1 MITIQFKLL
10 PSLEQE
16 TLLCDMA
23 IEYISS
29 ANDLI
34 DYCCA
39 QIRAP
44 KLSSAIFAAALPSAV
59 KNEVVNTVRSILQKY
74 SRGSCKLL
82 PVLRKPVVTWNNQNY
97 RVGADSIAFPVWVDG
112 KSKRII
118 VTALISDYQRERLS
132 GKLGSLR
139 ITQKNGKWIA
149 QVAVEKPLDIYEGCG
164 VMGVDLG
171 LKVPA
176 VAVTD
181 SGKVRFSGNGRMNKY
196 VKRRHRSRRKSLG
209 KAKKTKAIEQLG
221 NKEQRWMRDQ
231 DHKVSREIVNFA
243 VANGIGT
250 IRMEQLA
257 NIRQTARTS
266 RKNEKNLHTWSFY
279 RLASF
284 IEYKANKAGM
294 AVEYVNPAYISQ
306 TCPKCGELNR
316 AADRKYQCKRCGY
329 ETHRD
334 IVGAVNTISAPVI
347 VRNKRRRSA

>member
-1 MITIQFKLL
+1 MITIQFKLQ
-10 PSLEQE
+10 PSFEQE
-16 TLLCDMA
+16 KLLRDTA
-23 IEYISS
+23 IEYVSS
-29 ANDLI
+29 VNDLI

-39 QIRAP
+39 QNRAP
-44 KLSSAIFAAALPSAV
+44 KLSSASFAAALPSAV

-74 SRGSCKLL
+74 SRGSCKSL

-97 RVGADSIAFPVWVDG
+97 RVGDSSIAFPVWVDG

-118 VTALISDYQRERLS
+118 VKALISDYQRVRL
-132 GKLGSLR
+132 GGNLGSLR
-139 ITQKNGKWIA
+139 ITRKNGKWIA
-149 QVAVEKPLDIYEGCG
+149 QVAVEIPHDINAGCG

-181 SGKVRFSGNGRMNKY
+181 SGKVRFSGNGRKNKY

-209 KAKKTKAIEQLG
+209 KAKKKKAIEPLG
-221 NKEQRWMRDQ
+221 NKEQRWMRDE
-231 DHKVSREIVNFA
+231 DHKVSREIVDFA

-250 IRMEQLA
+250 IRMEQLT

-279 RLASF
+279 RLAGF
-284 IEYKANKAGM
+284 IEFKANLAGI
-294 AVEYVNPAYISQ
+294 AVEYVNPAYTSQ
-306 TCPKCGELNR
+306 ICPKCGTRNH
-316 AADRKYQCKRCGY
+316 AADRMYRCMQCGY

-334 IVGAVNTISAPVI
+334 IVGAVNIISAPVI
-347 VRNKRRRSA
+347 VGNRRSA